1 MVVKGNFDRSLM
13 ELTLTPFSFPEY
25 RGLLEACL
33 IVHASLLSCRDARS
47 LAEVN

>member
-1 MVVKGNFDRSLM
+1 MKGSFVKSSM
-13 ELTLTPFSFPEY
+13 ELTSIPLSLLEY

-33 IVHASLLSCRDARS
+33 MVHASLLSWRDARS